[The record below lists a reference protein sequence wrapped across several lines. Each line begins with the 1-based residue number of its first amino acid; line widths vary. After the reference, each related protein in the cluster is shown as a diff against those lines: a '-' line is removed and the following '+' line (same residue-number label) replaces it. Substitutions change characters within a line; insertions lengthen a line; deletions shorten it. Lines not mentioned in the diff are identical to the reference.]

1 MKLIYGSRTDTGRVR
16 VVNED
21 AFAVA
26 QAGEPPYALVCDGMG
41 GHRAGDVASS
51 MVVRTVRE
59 RLAAHPSLTPKALRE
74 IAQTANEAVFEHAI
88 RHENCK
94 GMGTTM
100 VFAAFKTE
108 SIYLLNVGDSRAY
121 LYDGTSEDLTQM
133 SRDHSLVEEL
143 LQTKQ
148 LSPGQVESFP
158 YRNVITRA
166 IGTMQL
172 VNPDVFERDW
182 KPGDSLL
189 LCTDGLT
196 NMVSEARIGEVMG
209 TDEGPQAKCDA
220 LIDLANMAGGIDN
233 ITAVIVQYAMGG
245 E

>member
-1 MKLIYGSRTDTGRVR
+1 MKLIYGSCTDKGKVR
-16 VVNED
+16 MLNED

-41 GHRAGDVASS
+41 GHRAGDVASA

-59 RLAAHPSLTPKALRE
+59 SLAAYPTLTPKALRE
-74 IAQTANEAVFEHAI
+74 IAQTANGAVFEHAI

-100 VFAAFKTE
+100 VFAAFKEE

-121 LYDGTSEDLTQM
+121 LYDGASNTLTQM

-148 LSPGQVESFP
+148 LSPGQVDSFP

-196 NMVSEARIGEVMG
+196 NMVGEERIGEVLG
-209 TDEGPQAKCDA
+209 AKNGPQNKCDA
-220 LIDLANMAGGIDN
+220 LIDLANIAGGVDN
-233 ITAVIVQYAMGG
+233 ITAVIVEYTMGG